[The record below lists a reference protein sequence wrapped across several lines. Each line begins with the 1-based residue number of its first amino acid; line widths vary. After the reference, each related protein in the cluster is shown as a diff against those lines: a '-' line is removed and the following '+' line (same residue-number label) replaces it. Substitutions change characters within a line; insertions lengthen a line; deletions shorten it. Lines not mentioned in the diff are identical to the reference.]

1 MVGLHAPAPDPITTP
16 QRNLDPETSVELTLK
31 T

>member
-1 MVGLHAPAPDPITTP
+1 MVGLHAPAPDPTTTLH
-16 QRNLDPETSVELTLK
+16 QNLNPETSVELTLK